1 MKLMQ
6 IFYSIWGKIR
16 VNLFDTQTY
25 KLNII
30 KWDTGYW
37 YLIKEHCKNAKI
49 INLGWNSFIP
59 EFKLGNS

>member
-16 VNLFDTQTY
+16 ANLFDTQTY

-30 KWDTGYW
+30 K
-37 YLIKEHCKNAKI
+37 
-49 INLGWNSFIP
+49 
-59 EFKLGNS
+59 